1 MVDSDFAALYIMR
14 KLVLP
19 SIILLIVVFFVV
31 RGFWNNQLS
40 PVSSEKSTIIFVVD
54 KGEGFSKVTDNLKK
68 AKLIKSSLAFMAL
81 GKQSGL
87 DNKVLAGTFR
97 LAPSYSARDILRAL
111 TSQPLDNWVTLI
123 EGWRVEEMADKLN
136 KELKI
141 DKGEFLKIAKEG
153 YMFPDTYLF
162 PKDYSASQIVEKLQN
177 TFDMKYSDDLKM
189 KIKKLGLTEKEGVI
203 LASIVEREA
212 RSDKARTDVA
222 SILLK
227 RLKIG
232 MGLNA
237 DATVQYILGYQ
248 KDEKSWWKRH
258 LTRTDLKTPSLY
270 NTYLHSGLPPTPIC
284 NPSLASLIAVANA
297 DSSTPYLYY
306 IHDSKG
312 IPHYGKTL
320 EEHNQNVANY
330 P

>member
-1 MVDSDFAALYIMR
+1 MK
-14 KLVLP
+14 KLLLP
-19 SIILLIVVFFVV
+19 IIILLIILFFVV
-31 RGFWNNQLS
+31 RGFWNSQLS
-40 PVSSEKSTIIFVVD
+40 PVSTDQTAIIFVVD
-54 KGEGFSKVTDNLKK
+54 KGEGFSKVTDDLKK
-68 AKLIKSSLAFMAL
+68 AKLIKSSLAFMIL

-87 DNKVLAGTFR
+87 DSKVLAGTFR
-97 LAPSYSARDILRAL
+97 LSPSFSARDILKVL
-111 TSQPLDNWVTLI
+111 SSQPLDNWVTLI
-123 EGWRVEEMADKLN
+123 EGWRVEEMAAKLSS
-136 KELKI
+136 EL
-141 DKGEFLKIAKEG
+141 GVSSSEFLKIAKEG

-162 PKDYSASQIVEKLQN
+162 PKDYSVSQIVEKLQN
-177 TFDMKYSDDLKM
+177 TFDQKYSDELKS

-212 RSDKARTDVA
+212 RSDKAREDVA

-232 MGLNA
+232 MGLNT
-237 DATVQYILGYQ
+237 DANIQYILGYQ
-248 KDEKSWWKRH
+248 PSEKTWWKRH
-258 LTRTDLKTPSLY
+258 LTRDDLKTPSPY

-284 NPSLASLIAVANA
+284 NPSLASLTAVANA

-312 IPHYGKTL
+312 VPHYGKTL